1 MSQVNNELLCVLYKI
16 TSYTAKKKELKACK
30 TIQINKTLSP
40 NFFWMRQTYMSYNTA
55 YWGLS
60 EFTCGLI
67 VLKFCTNLP
76 LTIRGLGMLEF
87 FQLGSPIF
95 AGSNGPKSRKKWGHF
110 RPRPFHSIIIPFSR
124 FPLD

>member
-16 TSYTAKKKELKACK
+16 TSYTVKKKELKACK

-60 EFTCGLI
+60 EFTSGLI
-67 VLKFCTNLP
+67 MLKFCTNLP
-76 LTIRGLGMLEF
+76 LTIRDLGMLEF
-87 FQLGSPIF
+87 FQLGPPIF
-95 AGSNGPKSRKKWGHF
+95 AGSNGPKSRKNGAILGPDHF
-110 RPRPFHSIIIPFSR
+110 I
-124 FPLD
+124 LY